1 VSRYEDMDLAQ
12 ADQHARQQIEHHR
25 AEMGR
30 WRLLRA
36 QRLLAERE
44 AGKHVEDIA
53 AEISVSVPTVYE
65 VMRAAKKAG

>member
-1 VSRYEDMDLAQ
+1 MSLAD

-25 AEMGR
+25 AEMSR

-36 QRLLAERE
+36 QRLVEARKTMHVDEIAE
-44 AGKHVEDIA
+44 
-53 AEISVSVPTVYE
+53 EIGVSVPTVYE